1 MHNWYWSFLT
11 RNTLYSTV
19 VIFNE
24 AEELSQG
31 SKMGDKLS
39 RTHVHHALIAARH
52 GM

>member
-1 MHNWYWSFLT
+1 MTSIWSFLT

-19 VIFNE
+19 EIFNA

-31 SKMGDKLS
+31 SKMGDELS
-39 RTHVHHALIAARH
+39 RTHVRHVFIAAGH